1 MKILHL
7 YVFLFRSNL
16 TPKLNKLPELASN
29 LRRKMSDNFKSR
41 EHLNLS
47 SASSELAHS
56 SHSIF
61 PETPEDSDLEDEAPV
76 SSSRREPLI
85 FPSMSLSSG
94 SGGRNMSGALYV
106 FSRKKKQFQ
115 VSKLDRIYSVHE
127 HLPNSILNCEN
138 TEYIRICKM
147 TKYKYQKQLK

>member
-1 MKILHL
+1 MLKSGMSFNKDLYINLCLCIHIHL
-7 YVFLFRSNL
+7 YVFLLRRNL

-41 EHLNLS
+41 EQLNLS

-94 SGGRNMSGALYV
+94 SRNMSGALYV
-106 FSRKKKQFQ
+106 FSRSKKQFQ
-115 VSKLDRIYSVHE
+115 VSDCHE
-127 HLPNSILNCEN
+127 
-138 TEYIRICKM
+138 
-147 TKYKYQKQLK
+147 